1 MLKTLLKNFWRQLNQ
16 KKIEPQI
23 TDAVTQVVN
32 LDKMG
37 KVDLLIHAKR
47 LNLKVNPRMR
57 KEQIKAIVEKAG
69 E

>member
-1 MLKTLLKNFWRQLNQ
+1 MLKTLLKNFWRRLNQ

-57 KEQIKAIVEKAG
+57 KEQIKAIIEKAG

>member
-57 KEQIKAIVEKAG
+57 KEQIKAIIEKAG

>member
-32 LDKMG
+32 LDKMS

-57 KEQIKAIVEKAG
+57 KEQIKAIIEKAG